1 MPTPMG
7 KSMARAQTE
16 QAGEFLAQTVQTLSD
31 YLNETT
37 LSSLEAEEPGSRD
50 YYRDVLS
57 NLRKLAVYCEEGL
70 LACRIRLKQ
79 DPFQEAAAERTLYQ
93 VYHRCIEEFFTP
105 KKDTWYEDSRAAY
118 TGKNAICFHEP
129 APASLKNLMASL
141 ETEYQS
147 MREELEYY
155 ATDYRMK
162 MVQPRS

>member
-7 KSMARAQTE
+7 HSMARAQTE
-16 QAGEFLAQTVQTLSD
+16 QAREFLSQSVQTLSD

-37 LSSLEAEEPGSRD
+37 LASLEQEESGRKD
-50 YYRDVLS
+50 YYREILS

-70 LACRIRLKQ
+70 EACRIRLQ
-79 DPFQEAAAERTLYQ
+79 QEPFQGAAAERTLYQ
-93 VYHRCIEEFFTP
+93 IYHRCIEEFFTP

-118 TGKNAICFHEP
+118 TGRNAIRFHEP

-141 ETEYQS
+141 ETGYQS

-155 ATDYRMK
+155 ANDYRMK
-162 MVQPRS
+162 MVQSR

>member
-1 MPTPMG
+1 MG

-16 QAGEFLAQTVQTLSD
+16 QAGEFLAQTVQTLCD

-37 LSSLEAEEPGSRD
+37 LSSLEAEEPGRRD

-70 LACRIRLKQ
+70 AACRI
-79 DPFQEAAAERTLYQ
+79 EAAAGSFSGGCATERTLYQ

-141 ETEYQS
+141 ETGYQS